1 MYNHHLD
8 TFLKAADSGSFLK
21 AAEQMYISTNAVTK
35 QINLLERE
43 LGVRLFHR
51 SPQGLKLTEAG
62 ELIYAEAKK
71 LIQHSNAVLRKARA
85 LEQPRET
92 VIRVGVSLMNPAN
105 TLLELWARA
114 SERFPNIRL
123 EVVPYEDT
131 VPAFLEVLDH
141 MGEKIDLISCPYTT
155 TYWGDRYSS
164 IHLRDLPICITCA
177 KTHPL
182 AQRERL
188 TLDDLHGEAL
198 IIASPGIDAA
208 ADPLRAKIER
218 DHPQIQMIGVD
229 YLDTATFN
237 RLVSSGQLLVSAS
250 CWSGVHPLLATIPLE
265 CGYTIPYGLIYAKD
279 PSKEV
284 LQFVAAVGQLNE
296 YA

>member
-21 AAEQMYISTNAVTK
+21 AAEQMYISANAVTK

-51 SPQGLKLTEAG
+51 SPQGLKLTEVG

-85 LEQPRET
+85 LERPRET

-198 IIASPGIDAA
+198 IIASPGIDEIG
-208 ADPLRAKIER
+208 RA
-218 DHPQIQMIGVD
+218 HV
-229 YLDTATFN
+229 
-237 RLVSSGQLLVSAS
+237 
-250 CWSGVHPLLATIPLE
+250 
-265 CGYTIPYGLIYAKD
+265 
-279 PSKEV
+279 
-284 LQFVAAVGQLNE
+284 
-296 YA
+296 